1 MVLRFVVRKKKCT
14 FECLIES
21 GQEALGDPSAYNLI
35 TKLVMQEV
43 NVNKK
48 VSLAELSS
56 ISTSSDENV
65 PAFDVKA
72 ASSESAADFNKF
84 RNYLLAKNQAGVA
97 VLPPQYWLV
106 FLPEA
111 EDKLMCMIIQQSSR
125 SNRRMDSPCLSEIS
139 ASSASRQEGKYDR
152 PTTET
157 QCYHAIKEEAAIKEE
172 SAAETTASQPHSIQ
186 TAWAASIKEEIVRDP
201 TKDLLHAAQA
211 SQPVQAAMQTGEE
224 LKPGNINTLTSANSA
239 LKSEEPTKVAS
250 DVVNIPEST
259 QIFQTKKEIVDDSTS
274 KPPNATQARIS
285 NIPAAVSTSDQP
297 SSVESV
303 VAVDAVKGS
312 SFDRCESV
320 QVDESPKEESWNDL
334 LRVHRSFHA
343 VMYSIHARQRE
354 YDAKSGDLTFPSP
367 NKRLKHF

>member
-21 GQEALGDPSAYNLI
+21 GQEALGDPFAYNLI

-56 ISTSSDENV
+56 ISTSSDENI
-65 PAFDVKA
+65 PTFDVIA

-84 RNYLLAKNQAGVA
+84 RNYLLARNQAGVA

-111 EDKLMCMIIQQSSR
+111 EGKLMCMIIQQSTR
-125 SNRRMDSPCLSEIS
+125 SNRRLDSPSLSEIS
-139 ASSASRQEGKYDR
+139 ASPASRQEGKSDR
-152 PTTET
+152 PRTET
-157 QCYHAIKEEAAIKEE
+157 QFYHAIKEE

-201 TKDLLHAAQA
+201 TKDLLHAGQA
-211 SQPVQAAMQTGEE
+211 SQPAQAATQTGEE

-239 LKSEEPTKVAS
+239 LKSEEPTKVAP
-250 DVVNIPEST
+250 DDVNIPEST
-259 QIFQTKKEIVDDSTS
+259 QVFETKKEIVDDSTS
-274 KPPNATQARIS
+274 KPSNATQARIS
-285 NIPAAVSTSDQP
+285 DVSAAVSSS

-303 VAVDAVKGS
+303 VALDAVKES
-312 SFDRCESV
+312 SFDRFESA
-320 QVDESPKEESWNDL
+320 QMDESPKEESWDDL

-343 VMYSIHARQRE
+343 AMYSIHARQRE
-354 YDAKSGDLTFPSP
+354 YDAKSGDLPFPSP